1 MSSTI
6 PIGSELASKTHIKR
20 SPLCTKSFKS
30 PSSPSSSPRDPVSIC
45 PIFLS
50 IKLTTNKEKCSAL
63 SSTDFSSS
71 LTSTSPNFSGSAS
84 GSSKWNTAS
93 SLPFARIFNLSKL
106 TLTSP
111 FSLLG
116 CSSSPSASRTEI
128 SKIKLSRSSASSS
141 FSFSSTFSSTFF
153 LSTF

>member
-1 MSSTI
+1 MPST
-6 PIGSELASKTHIKR
+6 KR
-20 SPLCTKSFKS
+20 SPLLRNSLRFL
-30 PSSPSSSPRDPVSIC
+30 SSPSSIPRDPVSI
-45 PIFLS
+45 
-50 IKLTTNKEKCSAL
+50 
-63 SSTDFSSS
+63 SSS
-71 LTSTSPNFSGSAS
+71 LLSITLSTKREKWSVLTSSFFSFSFTFTSLSFSGSAS

-111 FSLLG
+111 FSLSG